1 MAERILV
8 LINTLSVG
16 GAETFIMKVFRA
28 TDPQKYVYD
37 FLINDKTEA
46 VYEKEVLQLGGRVYH
61 GYFKVE
67 HPFKN
72 LWAIYKTVKQGEY
85 KKVFV
90 FSQHPIVFL
99 NLLMASLGGAKV
111 RVVRSTNS
119 ACGGK
124 ASTLLATI
132 CRPLMNLL
140 VTKAVAPSKEAAEWL
155 FGKRKVRR
163 GEVTILKNGLDLN
176 EYYYCEE
183 LCKKV
188 KEELGYAQDDFVVG
202 HVGRFNQQKNHL
214 FLIDIFA
221 ALHKKN
227 TKSKLM
233 LLGKGETMPE
243 VKKRVEEYGLTD
255 AVSFMGV
262 RSDVSKCLHAMDV
275 FIFPSLYEGLPN
287 VIVEAQATGVPCML
301 ADTISKEVRFTKLV
315 RFESLHSSASEWAD
329 KVLSFVNE
337 QPKYDTRKEIEDSG
351 YSISSTVAFLE
362 TLFNDSI

>member
-16 GAETFIMKVFRA
+16 GAETFVMKVFRA

-37 FLINDKTEA
+37 FLINDQAEA
-46 VYEKEVLQLGGRVYH
+46 VYEKEVIQLGGKVYH

-72 LWAIYKTVKQGEY
+72 LWAIYKTVKKGGY

-99 NLLMASLGGAKV
+99 NLLMAAMGGAKN

-124 ASTLLATI
+124 ASTLLASI
-132 CRPLMNLL
+132 CRPLMNHL

-155 FGKRKVRR
+155 FGKRKVKK
-163 GEVTILKNGLDLN
+163 GQVAILKNGLDLN
-176 EYYYCEE
+176 EYYYSENLCE
-183 LCKKV
+183 KV
-188 KEELGYAQDDFVVG
+188 KAELGYDKDDFVVG

-214 FLIDIFA
+214 FLIDVFA

-227 TKSKLM
+227 PKAKLM

-243 VKKRVEEYGLTD
+243 VEKKVKEYGLTD
-255 AVSFMGV
+255 VVSFMGV
-262 RSDVSKCLHAMDV
+262 RSDVSRCLHAMDV
-275 FIFPSLYEGLPN
+275 FVFPSLYEGLPN
-287 VIVEAQATGVPCML
+287 VIVEAQATGIPCML
-301 ADTISKEVRFTKLV
+301 SDTISKEVGFTKLV
-315 RFESLHSSASEWAD
+315 RFESLQTSADEWAE
-329 KVLSFVNE
+329 KVLCLVKE
-337 QPKYDTRKEIEDSG
+337 QPKYDTRKEVEYNG

-362 TLFNDSI
+362 TLFK

>member
-16 GAETFIMKVFRA
+16 GAETFVMKVFRA
-28 TDPQKYVYD
+28 TDPNKYVYD
-37 FLINDKTEA
+37 FLINDQAEA
-46 VYEKEVLQLGGRVYH
+46 VYEKEVLQLGGKVYH

-72 LWAIYKTVKQGEY
+72 LWAIYKTVRQGGY

-99 NLLMASLGGAKV
+99 NLLVATLGGAKV

-124 ASTLLATI
+124 ASTILASV
-132 CRPLMNLL
+132 CRPLMNSL

-155 FGKRKVRR
+155 FGRRKVKK
-163 GEVTILKNGLDLN
+163 GKVAILKNGLDLK
-176 EYYYCEE
+176 EYYYSEE
-183 LCKKV
+183 LCTKV
-188 KEELGYAQDDFVVG
+188 KQELGYGKDDFVVG

-214 FLIDIFA
+214 FLIDTFA
-221 ALHKKN
+221 AIYKKYP
-227 TKSKLM
+227 KAKLM

-243 VKKRVEEYGLTD
+243 VKKRVEDYGLTD
-255 AVSFMGV
+255 CVAFMGV
-262 RSDVSKCLHAMDV
+262 RSDVSRCLHAMDV
-275 FIFPSLYEGLPN
+275 FVFPSLYEGLPN

-301 ADTISKEVRFTKLV
+301 SDTISKEVAFTKLV
-315 RFESLHSSASEWAD
+315 RFESLQTNPDDWAE
-329 KVLSFVNE
+329 KTLSFVKE
-337 QPKYDTRKEIEDSG
+337 QPKYDTHKEVEANG
-351 YSISSTVAFLE
+351 YSISSTVEFLE
-362 TLFNDSI
+362 SLFI